1 MSVRED
7 IAKLNHYIEI
17 LDFLCEHKLETSES
31 LAAKRSAMKSEISDL
46 TLKRRRLY
54 SDKKRAERSHD
65 TQALT
70 TAKTGIKSLSMRI
83 KELQKQVDLCDA
95 VTSSSG
101 RVQEGVDAPTQKPE
115 IEQPK
120 PQVKHKRRT

>member
-31 LAAKRSAMKSEISDL
+31 LATKRTAMKHEIGDL
-46 TLKRRRLY
+46 TIQRRKLY
-54 SDKKRAERSHD
+54 SAKKRAERSHD
-65 TQALT
+65 TQAIAST
-70 TAKTGIKSLSMRI
+70 KNGIRSLSMRI

-95 VTSSSG
+95 VTSSTG

-120 PQVKHKRRT
+120 LQIKHKHRS